1 MPGWQLTDRSQP
13 DCPALG
19 ETGLGETGL
28 GEACLGEIA
37 DQGLACRLN
46 AMLSAPRT
54 VTDIATDGFLAQA
67 DCMALFRTRF
77 GEISHVQLTVAS
89 DRRPARH
96 PKRNT
101 AQNSRADDWDR
112 PVTVSFTSTNR
123 KQRVEL
129 SGTWAATIVGD
140 QWYWQTNAV
149 VDYAPDIPEL
159 DPQQVQTASDQ
170 LLAAARTLFRNILAV
185 LVPLTGKFRSDEPQC
200 FAVVMIAD
208 FAKTGP
214 VPRALT
220 HGLAQLPESYD
231 TVRALQGFAVVRDL
245 EFHDNAECPEI
256 IRIGSGDKQ
265 IVVAVRDG
273 VAIDVSTS
281 PADAQAPVQPTIG
294 ELVSHGQ
301 QHTQQYSEH
310 FTAPT
315 PTTSGASGP
324 AGASGDEDG
333 WALATIKNETWTWA
347 WADPNLAGTLGAQ
360 ESRKILDFG
369 INNGVLDFVR
379 PHLSL
384 RRMRHC
390 LRSTYGP
397 KTDNSRSTVA
407 SAAHNYADVITALV
421 TACAQITQCSTHRI
435 DKLDEYTFGILV
447 FPA

>member
-1 MPGWQLTDRSQP
+1 MVDTLQCMVGSSLID
-13 DCPALG
+13 PALG
-19 ETGLGETGL
+19 ETGLDETDLGET
-28 GEACLGEIA
+28 A

-89 DRRPARH
+89 DRRPAGH
-96 PKRNT
+96 PGRNT
-101 AQNSRADDWDR
+101 AKDSLVDDWDR
-112 PVTVSFTSTNR
+112 PVTVSFTSTNS
-123 KQRVEL
+123 KQRVKL
-129 SGTWAATIVGD
+129 SGTWVATMVGD
-140 QWYWQTNAV
+140 QWYWQTTAV
-149 VDYAPDIPEL
+149 VDCATDIPEL

-170 LLAAARTLFRNILAV
+170 LLTAARTVFRNIPAV
-185 LVPLTGKFRSDEPQC
+185 LVPLTGKSRSDEPQC
-200 FAVVMIAD
+200 FAVVMIVD
-208 FAKTGP
+208 FAKAGP

-220 HGLAQLPESYD
+220 HGLAQLPEGYD
-231 TVRALQGFAVVRDL
+231 TVRALQGFAVARDL
-245 EFHDNAECPEI
+245 EFHDNADFAEVI
-256 IRIGSGDKQ
+256 YMGSGDKR

-281 PADAQAPVQPTIG
+281 PADAQAPVQPTID

-301 QHTQQYSEH
+301 QHIEQYSDE
-310 FTAPT
+310 FSAPT
-315 PTTSGASGP
+315 PTTSGVSGP
-324 AGASGDEDG
+324 AGAAGVEGG

-390 LRSTYGP
+390 LRNTYGP
-397 KTDNSRSTVA
+397 KTDNYRSTVA

-421 TACAQITQCSTHRI
+421 AACAQITQCSTHRI
-435 DKLDEYTFGILV
+435 DKLDEHTFGVLV